1 MDEVTILFF
10 FRGFFLDVGV
20 TVIDDCLFMNAFFF
34 LYINFGLCFS
44 CFILCLIVPPELRSF
59 SHGEFSEQIHEF
71 M

>member
-10 FRGFFLDVGV
+10 FRGFFLDFFGV
-20 TVIDDCLFMNAFFF
+20 TVIDDCLFMNAFFPLHQF
-34 LYINFGLCFS
+34 RVMLLMFYSLSHCS
-44 CFILCLIVPPELRSF
+44 PELRSF